1 MNDIKQDN
9 KLLTGS
15 LVLSVV
21 FHIILLSIFA
31 FVRFSS
37 KPAIVH
43 AAVSPIAKIN
53 AVNRLIE
60 KAQVLPKPKVIS
72 SAFSERGIYPAI
84 EETANIKKP
93 PLPAIAEEQS
103 RTLAA
108 KAAISDSS
116 FDTPKITGNTR
127 FFGNPVNQKR
137 LCFVVDC
144 SGSMQGIFEKVKA
157 QLKDSVRSLEPDSY
171 FHIIFFGD
179 NQLYSFDSNSLV
191 RASTPTKQKAV
202 EFIGR
207 IEPKG
212 RTNAAE
218 AITNAMSA
226 LSLAQKSPD
235 VIYFLTDGFNLS
247 DNDNGDN
254 YLLTTLLAFR
264 NEHCPKTI
272 INTIGFWPKA
282 KDKVILT
289 QLAQMTGGTYT
300 SAGN

>member
-9 KLLTGS
+9 KLFS
-15 LVLSVV
+15 YPLVLSVV
-21 FHIILLSIFA
+21 FHIILLSVFA

-43 AAVSPIAKIN
+43 ASVSPMAKIN

-60 KAQVLPKPKVIS
+60 KPQPLPKPKVIG
-72 SAFSERGIYPAI
+72 SASRERGIYPAI
-84 EETANIKKP
+84 EETAESEKP
-93 PLPAIAEEQS
+93 PLPAIADEQS
-103 RTLAA
+103 RSLAA
-108 KAAISDSS
+108 RNPAIFETGFNSS
-116 FDTPKITGNTR
+116 KITGNTR
-127 FFGNPVNQKR
+127 FFGNPVSQKR

-157 QLKDSVRSLEPDSY
+157 QLKDSVGSLEPDSY
-171 FHIIFFGD
+171 FQIIFFGD
-179 NQLYSFDSNSLV
+179 NQLYSFDGGGLV
-191 RASTPTKQKAV
+191 RASNPVKQKAV

-212 RTNAAE
+212 QTNAAE
-218 AITNAMSA
+218 AITSAMSGA
-226 LSLAQKSPD
+226 GAAQKSPD

-247 DNDNGDN
+247 DNDDN

-264 NEHCPKTI
+264 NEHCPKII
-272 INTIGFWPKA
+272 INTIGFWPKS

>member
-1 MNDIKQDN
+1 MNDINRDN
-9 KLLTGS
+9 KLFS
-15 LVLSVV
+15 YPLVLSVV

-37 KPAIVH
+37 KPTIVH
-43 AAVSPIAKIN
+43 ASVSPMAKIN

-60 KAQVLPKPKVIS
+60 KPQPLPKPKVIS
-72 SAFSERGIYPAI
+72 SASREKVIFPAI
-84 EETANIKKP
+84 EETADSKKP
-93 PLPAIAEEQS
+93 PLPAIADEQS

-108 KAAISDSS
+108 KAAIGDSS
-116 FDTPKITGNTR
+116 FNTRQITANTR
-127 FFGNPVNQKR
+127 FFGNPVSQKR

-144 SGSMQGIFEKVKA
+144 SGSMQGVFEKVKA
-157 QLKDSVRSLEPDSY
+157 QLKDSVRSLEPDGY
-171 FHIIFFGD
+171 FQIIFFGD
-179 NQLYSFDSNSLV
+179 NQLYNFDAGGLV
-191 RASTPTKQKAV
+191 RASNPVKQKAV
-202 EFIGR
+202 EFIDR

-212 RTNAAE
+212 QTNAAG
-218 AITNAMSA
+218 AITNAMSGV
-226 LSLAQKSPD
+226 SSAQKSPD
-235 VIYFLTDGFNLS
+235 VIYFLTDGFGLS
-247 DNDNGDN
+247 DNDDN

-272 INTIGFWPKA
+272 INTIGFWPKS